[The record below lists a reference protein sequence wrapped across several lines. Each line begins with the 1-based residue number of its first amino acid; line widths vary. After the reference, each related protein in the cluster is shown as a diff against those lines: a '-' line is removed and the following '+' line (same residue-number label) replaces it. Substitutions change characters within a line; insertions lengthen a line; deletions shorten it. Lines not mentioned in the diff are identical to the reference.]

1 MTTKELLII
10 IPAYNEESSIQ
21 NVLSKLE
28 QPEIAAIADI
38 LVIDDASQD
47 STSKVV
53 RERGN
58 RMVQH
63 IFNLGYGSAL
73 QIGYQYAARR
83 SYRYVIQMDA
93 DGQHDACDVPK
104 IYAKLKEPTKDGTYP
119 DLVLAS
125 RFMEGS
131 SEFPFSLLKRFA
143 CSLFRIV
150 IRLATGEQIVDP
162 TTGFQGLSRK
172 AFCYYA
178 QYDHFDDQYPDAN
191 MILQMLLLG
200 FVVVQVPAT
209 MYARTDGKSMHSG
222 LKPVWYMLRMFFS
235 MLSVLF
241 RIRILKRGQER
252 PLL

>member
-1 MTTKELLII
+1 MTTKDLLII
-10 IPAYNEESSIQ
+10 IPAYNEETTIQ

-28 QPEIAAIADI
+28 QPEIAAIADV
-38 LVIDDASQD
+38 LVIDDASED
-47 STSKVV
+47 STGRIV
-53 RERGN
+53 RERGG
-58 RMVQH
+58 RLVQH
-63 IFNLGYGSAL
+63 VFNLGYGSAL

-83 SYRYVIQMDA
+83 AYRYVVQMDA
-93 DGQHDACDVPK
+93 DGQHDACDVTK
-104 IYAKLKEPTKDGTYP
+104 IYGKLKEPAEDGTYP

-150 IRLATGEQIVDP
+150 IRLATGANIADP
-162 TTGFQGLSRK
+162 TTGFQGLSRR

-200 FVVVQVPAT
+200 FFVVQIPAT
-209 MYARTDGKSMHSG
+209 MHARIDGKSMHSG

-241 RIRILKRGQER
+241 RIRILKRGKKR
-252 PLL
+252 PLP